1 MLSLPLVVLLAP
13 KSNVNVPDVVIL
25 FVIIAKQNGI
35 LIKHVMPLVLKDITK
50 LFDPLRYLS
59 VWSLL
64 ELRLRHLPPAMSP
77 MLPAQAFIQKSK
89 LVQDVRFWQSKCT
102 MDLAII

>member
-1 MLSLPLVVLLAP
+1 MFQ
-13 KSNVNVPDVVIL
+13 VIL

-59 VWSLL
+59 GL
-64 ELRLRHLPPAMSP
+64 
-77 MLPAQAFIQKSK
+77 
-89 LVQDVRFWQSKCT
+89 
-102 MDLAII
+102 

>member
-1 MLSLPLVVLLAP
+1 MIFFS
-13 KSNVNVPDVVIL
+13 I
-25 FVIIAKQNGI
+25 
-35 LIKHVMPLVLKDITK
+35 
-50 LFDPLRYLS
+50 S

-64 ELRLRHLPPAMSP
+64 ELRLRRLPPAMSP